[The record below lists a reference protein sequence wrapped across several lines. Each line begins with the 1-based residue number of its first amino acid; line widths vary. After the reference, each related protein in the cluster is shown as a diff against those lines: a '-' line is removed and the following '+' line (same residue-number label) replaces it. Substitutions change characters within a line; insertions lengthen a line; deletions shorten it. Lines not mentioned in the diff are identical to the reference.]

1 MGEDLSV
8 IRQHMRFLLR
18 WSIINCVLSSLVVA
32 RGGKQRHFHRRYFH
46 RRYFHQYNVFW
57 NVVTLVTYFGLRR
70 YLLGDLYA
78 PARMDEAKASA
89 FVKRTRTVLAFSLG
103 LDLGIYPYDGGLLK
117 VLGDLNSSERLRS
130 YGRSMW
136 FQGVVHLTNSAVWL
150 YRLSKTETESN
161 ETEV

>member
-1 MGEDLSV
+1 MEKNLSA

-18 WSIINCVLSSLVVA
+18 WSLINCVLSSLVIA
-32 RGGKQRHFHRRYFH
+32 RGGKQRHSR

-57 NVVTLVTYFGLRR
+57 NFVTLATYFGLRR
-70 YLLGDLYA
+70 YLLADLYN
-78 PARMDEAKASA
+78 PTLIDSTKADLL
-89 FVKRTRTVLAFSLG
+89 VRRTKMALVFSLG
-103 LDLGIYPYDGGLLK
+103 LDFGIYPYGGSLLK

>member
-1 MGEDLSV
+1 MGENLSV

-18 WSIINCVLSSLVVA
+18 WGLINCVLSSLVVA
-32 RGGKQRHFHRRYFH
+32 RGGKQKHSR

-57 NVVTLVTYFGLRR
+57 NVVTLATYFGLRR

-78 PARMDEAKASA
+78 PARMNEAKASA
-89 FVKRTRTVLAFSLG
+89 FVRKTRTVLAFSLG
-103 LDLGIYPYDGGLLK
+103 LDLGIYPYGGGLLK
-117 VLGDLNSSERLRS
+117 VLGDLNSSERLRW

-161 ETEV
+161 GTEV